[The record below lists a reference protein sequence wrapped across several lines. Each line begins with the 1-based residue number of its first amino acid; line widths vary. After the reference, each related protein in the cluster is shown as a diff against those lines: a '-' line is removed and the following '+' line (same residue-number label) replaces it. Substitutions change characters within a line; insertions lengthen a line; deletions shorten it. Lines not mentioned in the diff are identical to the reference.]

1 MAVSVMPYI
10 SEEESEDSS
19 ELSSTQ
25 TSSENLSTPV
35 KYLEDG
41 FIRIGRPASNR
52 FSLNL
57 LIRASANLDL
67 LLPEILVFGKTKQ
80 KFYICFKIFGIVIK
94 TKPFEK
100 TLNDVIEMNEKI
112 VVGMQRMSF

>member
-1 MAVSVMPYI
+1 MPYI
-10 SEEESEDSS
+10 SEEESDGST
-19 ELSSTQ
+19 ELSSSH
-25 TSSENLSTPV
+25 TSSENINTPV

-41 FIRIGRPASNR
+41 FIKVGRPATDK

-57 LIRASANLDL
+57 LVRASANLDL
-67 LLPEILVFGKTKQ
+67 LLPEILVFGRTKQ

-112 VVGMQRMSF
+112 VVGI